1 MKNLLTAAA
10 AGFVSL
16 TLLSS
21 CIQEEA
27 PNAECDIT
35 GVESQW
41 LGSNQHILIGA
52 PIVTNDHVSFN
63 IKKGTDRSAMAPR
76 FDPQFFLASGLHY
89 PFRRPQLA
97 EGLYR
102 VVQLSHPDSPLR
114 F

>member
-63 IKKGTDRSAMAPR
+63 IKKGTDYSL
-76 FDPQFFLASGLHY
+76 QI
-89 PFRRPQLA
+89 
-97 EGLYR
+97 
-102 VVQLSHPDSPLR
+102 
-114 F
+114 